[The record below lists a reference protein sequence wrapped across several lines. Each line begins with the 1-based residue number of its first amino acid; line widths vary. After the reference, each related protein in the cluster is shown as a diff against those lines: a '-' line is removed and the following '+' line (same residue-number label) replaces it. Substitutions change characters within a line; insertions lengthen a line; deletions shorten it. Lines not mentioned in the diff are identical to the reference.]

1 MKNLISSRKFSSITP
16 IAFMSKK
23 MLPAEKNYPVHEQEL
38 LAIICALKEWRHYL
52 HGNHFKVITDHRSLK
67 YLQSQTHLS
76 ARQTRWSEFLQQFD
90 FTIEYQEGKTNVVA
104 DALSRRSDHRTDT
117 QLNAISDISLESF
130 IEEIK
135 ESYRLDSQC
144 NRYFKNI
151 DLYEADGYR
160 IKDELLYKYEKL
172 LIPNCEPI
180 KTKLL
185 NEAHDAKISGHVGV
199 AKTLELLKRQFY
211 WPQMQQDVKDYIG
224 SCVKCQSNK
233 PSHQYSQGLL
243 QPLPVPSVAWEQ
255 VSMDLITQ
263 LPTSKNKHDA
273 IVVFV
278 DKLTKMVHIV
288 PTVTKIASPEL
299 AQLFFREVVRLHG
312 VPKSIVS
319 DRDPR
324 FTSNFWKCLWSL
336 LGTKL
341 AMSTA
346 YHPQSDG
353 QTERANRT
361 LEDMLRAYV
370 SYEQNDWDQHLTA
383 AEIAINNSQQTSTKF
398 SPYFLNYGRHPEFPL
413 TRIIKGMSTDQIHN
427 PVAGEAYHQISQY
440 VQMAKENLEQARQ
453 RQGHFTNLKRTETTF
468 EVGQK
473 VYLATNNLK
482 MDNQAPKLAP
492 KFIGPFTII
501 EKVGEVAYKLE
512 LPRTMSIHPVFH
524 VSKLRLYKDQSE
536 KFPSRLPDITR
547 PLPIVRESNEQMEW
561 EVDRIVDHRYR
572 GKGKSKRLE
581 YLVLWKGY
589 PDYERT
595 WQKEIDLKNAP
606 AVIKDYWTTQN
617 GSTL

>member
-1 MKNLISSRKFSSITP
+1 
-16 IAFMSKK
+16 
-23 MLPAEKNYPVHEQEL
+23 
-38 LAIICALKEWRHYL
+38 
-52 HGNHFKVITDHRSLK
+52 
-67 YLQSQTHLS
+67 
-76 ARQTRWSEFLQQFD
+76 
-90 FTIEYQEGKTNVVA
+90 
-104 DALSRRSDHRTDT
+104 
-117 QLNAISDISLESF
+117 
-130 IEEIK
+130 
-135 ESYRLDSQC
+135 
-144 NRYFKNI
+144 
-151 DLYEADGYR
+151 
-160 IKDELLYKYEKL
+160 
-172 LIPNCEPI
+172 
-180 KTKLL
+180 
-185 NEAHDAKISGHVGV
+185 
-199 AKTLELLKRQFY
+199 
-211 WPQMQQDVKDYIG
+211 
-224 SCVKCQSNK
+224 
-233 PSHQYSQGLL
+233 
-243 QPLPVPSVAWEQ
+243 
-255 VSMDLITQ
+255 
-263 LPTSKNKHDA
+263 
-273 IVVFV
+273 
-278 DKLTKMVHIV
+278 
-288 PTVTKIASPEL
+288 
-299 AQLFFREVVRLHG
+299 
-312 VPKSIVS
+312 
-319 DRDPR
+319 
-324 FTSNFWKCLWSL
+324 
-336 LGTKL
+336 
-341 AMSTA
+341 
-346 YHPQSDG
+346 
-353 QTERANRT
+353 
-361 LEDMLRAYV
+361 
-370 SYEQNDWDQHLTA
+370 
-383 AEIAINNSQQTSTKF
+383 
-398 SPYFLNYGRHPEFPL
+398 
-413 TRIIKGMSTDQIHN
+413 MSTDQIHN

-617 GSTL
+617 ELTL